1 MIVIKTN
8 EALLRTKIQE
18 FHEYIASK
26 QLEIKSTNPITT
38 SIASYNAVYWE
49 GKGGYGYGYG
59 VSQVVGM
66 LVLLQRTDEISEG
79 EYQKRLEKR
88 KLESV
93 LSELREARDKAQA
106 QVSADNQLDTS
117 IIEKKKLFGGYK
129 YLVNTQEF
137 DSKDLAEQYVQNLK
151 KQSSIR
157 YREFEK
163 AEKALQQAENKLSL
177 LQEK

>member
-1 MIVIKTN
+1 
-8 EALLRTKIQE
+8 
-18 FHEYIASK
+18 
-26 QLEIKSTNPITT
+26 
-38 SIASYNAVYWE
+38 
-49 GKGGYGYGYG
+49 
-59 VSQVVGM
+59 M
-66 LVLLQRTDEISEG
+66 LVLLQRIDEISEG

-93 LSELREARDKAQA
+93 LPELREARDKAQA